1 MFRNA
6 IVLPSFS
13 GFVFFEQRNRVIV
26 IITVIIIIII
36 KLTRIMIIMKG
47 ILEALTLKQQMYVG
61 CSFSG

>member
-1 MFRNA
+1 MFCNA
-6 IVLPSFS
+6 IVLPNFPRSK
-13 GFVFFEQRNRVIV
+13 FFEQRNHVIV

-47 ILEALTLKQQMYVG
+47 ILEALTLKQRMYVG